1 MMSLSNPSQPQADS
15 TLVMVCQNTACRK
28 AGAKQVLQAFQAHAG
43 SDIRVEGRPCLGQCG
58 NGPMV
63 IVLPEQVWY
72 CRVQPDEVPAVV
84 KRHLY
89 GGEPIRAMLY
99 RKFHP
104 A

>member
-1 MMSLSNPSQPQADS
+1 
-15 TLVMVCQNTACRK
+15 
-28 AGAKQVLQAFQAHAG
+28 
-43 SDIRVEGRPCLGQCG
+43 
-58 NGPMV
+58 MV

-72 CRVQPDEVPAVV
+72 CRVQPNEVPAVV